1 MSQSLDSLF
10 WTSHDNFLRKLQEG
24 KASTSLLND
33 HFEWLLYGT
42 QKFKPS
48 NESSRKQ
55 IIGNAKLEFKGK
67 PFLYNAKLRPLVL
80 RAAKLLDL
88 DEIQAI
94 LLLRRW
100 VKNHDINENTL
111 QENDPATMNTM
122 VLQVLKYYN
131 LERHLLLKSIQVVL
145 INEADGGT
153 LADLRS
159 RLINA
164 NVEEQLHARLRENV
178 ESGAAAI
185 SRRLRAGDAAAI
197 AGAAG
202 ADVAAA
208 GTSTAVSAASTGFIT
223 TAATLDWL
231 KAAKDEM
238 QTGLI
243 RERIELLNCML
254 LLYERCR
261 VACKPER
268 ALALARL
275 LLDRVFASVHSGGA
289 ADGGSGSTI
298 SFTAAGYGIRASAGN
313 PAAEAD
319 VQHSRMLAALLLMS
333 CLDLPGHVLLTAG
346 PSAASGGGGAAAA
359 EADEGPPLGGK
370 TMDLHNQISQYAAM
384 PETALLL
391 LTWVGCLRLLDLSG
405 SDSSV
410 RDLDAATRDL
420 EGRVAAMGGLAPA
433 VAALKTACDGAFG
446 IVLLQYRGVAR
457 KALCVLCTAFDLGAD
472 SLNPAMYETVEGL
485 LKLCLQD
492 DIQACTDFWDESVAT
507 MAPLRSLRTG
517 AVRLFPVLLH
527 PLLVLLRLTAVSA
540 ATASRAYA
548 FLQEKVSLMVVHTAD
563 EPALKHLEDLPNEVL
578 VDVPLPWNLAPTVEG
593 MVLPEEMPGT
603 VLPMPPVLSALQ
615 GGFIMVEY
623 AADVNGNCPQSRG
636 QVLLLSRAV
645 YCVAALEHALRHNLP
660 LERSLFR
667 DLSDTFS
674 LLGSLCALYPDN
686 LSDIMAQSVT
696 SSGACRDWLQVTA
709 GVLAIGPQLAAEPT

>member
-1 MSQSLDSLF
+1 
-10 WTSHDNFLRKLQEG
+10 
-24 KASTSLLND
+24 ND

-42 QKFKPS
+42 HKFKPS
-48 NESSRKQ
+48 NEPSRKQ

-67 PFLYNAKLRPLVL
+67 PFHYNAKLRPLVL

-100 VKNHDINENTL
+100 VKNHDINEDTI
-111 QENDPATMNTM
+111 QENDPAAMNTM

-145 INEADGGT
+145 INEAEGGT

-159 RLINA
+159 RLLNG
-164 NVEEQLHARLRENV
+164 NMEEQLHARLRENV
-178 ESGAAAI
+178 ESGAVAI
-185 SRRLRAGDAAAI
+185 SRRLRAGDAAAF
-197 AGAAG
+197 AGAAAG
-202 ADVAAA
+202 PDAAAA
-208 GTSTAVSAASTGFIT
+208 GTSTAVAAASTSFIT

-275 LLDRVFASVHSGGA
+275 LLDRVFASVQP
-289 ADGGSGSTI
+289 ADGNSGGSGSTI
-298 SFTAAGYGIRASAGN
+298 SFTTVGYGVRASAGN
-313 PAAEAD
+313 AAAEAD

-333 CLDLPGHVLLTAG
+333 CLDLPGHILLTAG
-346 PSAASGGGGAAAA
+346 PAVVSDGAAAA
-359 EADEGPPLGGK
+359 TPGLDPPLGGK
-370 TMDLHNQISQYAAM
+370 TMDLHNQISQYAAV

-405 SDSSV
+405 SGNSI
-410 RDLDAATRDL
+410 RDLDASTRDL
-420 EGRVAAMGGLAPA
+420 EGRVAAIGGLAPA
-433 VAALKTACDGAFG
+433 AAALKTACDGAFG

-472 SLNPAMYETVEGL
+472 SLNPAMYATVEEL
-485 LKLCLQD
+485 LTLCLQD
-492 DIQACTDFWDESVAT
+492 DVQACTDFWDESVAT
-507 MAPLRSLRTG
+507 MAPLRSLRTS
-517 AVRLFPVLLH
+517 AVRLFPMLLH

-563 EPALKHLEDLPNEVL
+563 EPALKHLEDAPNEVL

-603 VLPMPPVLSALQ
+603 VICMPPVLSALQ
-615 GGFIMVEY
+615 GRFIIVEY

-645 YCVAALEHALRHNLP
+645 YCVAALEHALRYNLP

-667 DLSDTFS
+667 DLCDTFS
-674 LLGSLCALYPDN
+674 LLGSLCALHPDN

-696 SSGACRDWLQVTA
+696 SSG
-709 GVLAIGPQLAAEPT
+709 